1 MEKLKKFGQ
10 WSLDNVGNI
19 ISYFGWA
26 VSFSIPAWFGHLTE
40 WVLAYGPIGWV
51 VCGFAG
57 LLAFV
62 LIAAIWAFAREKI
75 VSTTIARNFYQ
86 TSDRIDP
93 MKSHF
98 LNQRLNLEDF
108 LPPGTGFVEG
118 KTFEGCELIG
128 PLNILTFD
136 TIVTACTFEVVDHI
150 MIDIEKALNIRNA
163 RIFKDCTFK
172 KCKFFHVSF
181 LIAESAY
188 ENVTMQGGTNWITPT
203 PMTKIQNSIPESDSE
218 KVELKK

>member
-1 MEKLKKFGQ
+1 MEKIKRAGIWL
-10 WSLDNVGNI
+10 WDHGNDVL
-19 ISYFGWA
+19 SYGGWIL
-26 VSFSIPAWFGHLTE
+26 SFSIPAWFGHITD
-40 WVLAYGPIGWV
+40 WVSAYGPIGWV

-62 LIAAIWAFAREKI
+62 LSAAIWSFARAKF
-75 VSTTIARNFYQ
+75 VSATIARNFYQ

-93 MKSHF
+93 MKTHF

-108 LPPGTGFVEG
+108 LPPGAGFVEG

-128 PLNILTFD
+128 PLNILTVD
-136 TIVTACTFEVVDHI
+136 TFVTACTFEVVDHI

-181 LIAESAY
+181 LIVEGAY
-188 ENVTMQGGTNWITPT
+188 ENVTMQGGTNWITST
-203 PMTKIQNSIPESDSE
+203 PITKVQNSVFETDLGKAE
-218 KVELKK
+218 